1 MAQQQTTPSPTI
13 PSPLPFPKPTT
24 IPPRG
29 PHTHTLILLHGRGD
43 SSLDF
48 STEFITLPLPIS
60 PSTSKH
66 PLSTLPQRFPG
77 VKFVFPGA
85 KMGLSTFSGN
95 MMMPQWFDVV
105 SLDPPYE
112 KQYELQREGL
122 RSSVNYLLKLV
133 KEEAAIVGGVGKV
146 VVGGLSQGA
155 VVALAAA
162 MSFDAV
168 EAGEALGGC
177 VAMSGWLA
185 FQKELM
191 AFAGRERAVGDG
203 CGDGD
208 GDGAV
213 DDTRNQD
220 LEEDGENGWLRS
232 TDPKVAVSA
241 ANWFRENVLGI
252 PPIKVV
258 DWQQITL
265 PKTHLWIAHGALDTH
280 LKPQYGEEGAKTLEK
295 LGWNVTFMLYDELEH
310 WYMPDELED
319 MAIYLD
325 VVVGVPEAE

>member
-162 MSFDAV
+162 MSFDTV

-177 VAMSGWLA
+177 VAM
-185 FQKELM
+185 
-191 AFAGRERAVGDG
+191 
-203 CGDGD
+203 
-208 GDGAV
+208 
-213 DDTRNQD
+213 N

-252 PPIKVV
+252 PPINVV